1 MKSALL
7 LFVIIVFSPLVNPN
21 FARTEELRRILY
33 GTTASPSHLPIW
45 VAKDAGF
52 FEKAG
57 LNVEPVQVR
66 GGSLITLAIITG
78 DLPFS
83 GAGAESVVA
92 ARAAGGDVVL
102 LACPVDADP
111 VYLITRPEIKSA
123 QDLKGQ
129 ASAVTRYGSTTHFYL
144 RAALK
149 HVGLNP
155 ERDMTILQLGAG
167 PEMVVALDRGA
178 IAAAALTTRYA
189 IPFLQ
194 RGWPVLVDLSTTD
207 LVYPSSCVTSSRAF
221 IKAEP
226 KTTHEFLR
234 AYVAGIHLIKKDL
247 RFAEKSFTK
256 WMREKDAAITKK
268 TVEAYA
274 RLFKAAPLRA
284 GQRNRERD
292 SGFDQS
298 PPRFQRIPRLARAVP
313 RKWTLGEGA
322 ARQMKRME
330 YWNDGVMGRKPTLQ
344 YSITPLLQTPSGLLL
359 PLQKLQPDPF
369 GSFKKANPP
378 TVGEHA
384 LFENLQ
390 TGGFNLRDFAIEI
403 VRVDG
408 NVLQPVKLS

>member
-1 MKSALL
+1 MSR
-7 LFVIIVFSPLVNPN
+7 F
-21 FARTEELRRILY
+21 FARQFVLLVISFILVTEALSAAELKQILY
-33 GTTASPSHLPIW
+33 GTTASPSHLPVW
-45 VAKDAGF
+45 VAKDAGL
-52 FEKAG
+52 FEKNG
-57 LNVEPVQVR
+57 LNVEPVQIR

-92 ARAAGGDVVL
+92 ARAAGGDVIL
-102 LACPVDADP
+102 LACPVNADP

-155 ERDMTILQLGAG
+155 DKDMTILQLGAG

-194 RGWPVLVDLSTTD
+194 RGWPVLVDLSSTD

-221 IKAEP
+221 IRAEP

-234 AYVAGIHLIKKDL
+234 AYVAGIHLIKKDQ
-247 RFAEKSFTK
+247 RFAEKSFAK
-256 WMREKDAAITKK
+256 WMREKDSATVKK

-274 RLFKAAPLRA
+274 RLFKSAPVVPDKGIENVILDLVKARPDFKEYI
-284 GQRNRERD
+284 GWPEPFREN
-292 SGFDQS
+292 G
-298 PPRFQRIPRLARAVP
+298 
-313 RKWTLGEGA
+313 
-322 ARQMKRME
+322 
-330 YWNDGVMGRKPTLQ
+330 
-344 YSITPLLQTPSGLLL
+344 PLE
-359 PLQKLQPDPF
+359 K
-369 GSFKKANPP
+369 
-378 TVGEHA
+378 
-384 LFENLQ
+384 
-390 TGGFNLRDFAIEI
+390 
-403 VRVDG
+403 
-408 NVLQPVKLS
+408 VLKER

>member
-1 MKSALL
+1 MRQPRK
-7 LFVIIVFSPLVNPN
+7 IVFIILIASLFLTPPRGN
-21 FARTEELRRILY
+21 AQELRRIPY
-33 GTTASPSHLPIW
+33 GTTASPSHLPVW
-45 VAKDAGF
+45 VAKDAGL
-52 FEKAG
+52 FEKNG
-57 LNVEPVQVR
+57 LNVEPVQIR
-66 GGSLITLAIITG
+66 GGSLISLAIITG

-155 ERDMTILQLGAG
+155 EKDMTILQLGAG

-221 IKAEP
+221 IRAEP

-234 AYVAGIHLIKKDL
+234 AYVGGIQLIKKDL
-247 RFAEKSFTK
+247 RFAEKSFAK
-256 WMREKDAAITKK
+256 WMREKDSAITKK

-274 RLFKAAPLRA
+274 RLFKPAPIVPDKGIENVVQDLVKARPDFKQYI
-284 GQRNRERD
+284 GWPEPFREN
-292 SGFDQS
+292 G
-298 PPRFQRIPRLARAVP
+298 
-313 RKWTLGEGA
+313 
-322 ARQMKRME
+322 
-330 YWNDGVMGRKPTLQ
+330 
-344 YSITPLLQTPSGLLL
+344 PLE
-359 PLQKLQPDPF
+359 K
-369 GSFKKANPP
+369 
-378 TVGEHA
+378 
-384 LFENLQ
+384 
-390 TGGFNLRDFAIEI
+390 
-403 VRVDG
+403 
-408 NVLQPVKLS
+408 VLKEK

>member
-1 MKSALL
+1 MSR
-7 LFVIIVFSPLVNPN
+7 F
-21 FARTEELRRILY
+21 FARQLVLLVISFILVAEALSAAELKQILY
-33 GTTASPSHLPIW
+33 GTTASPSHLPVW
-45 VAKDAGF
+45 VAKDAGL
-52 FEKAG
+52 FEKNG
-57 LNVEPVQVR
+57 LNVEPVQIR

-92 ARAAGGDVVL
+92 ARAAGGDVIL
-102 LACPVDADP
+102 LACPVNADP

-155 ERDMTILQLGAG
+155 DKDMTILQLGAG

-194 RGWPVLVDLSTTD
+194 RGWPVLVDLSSTD

-221 IKAEP
+221 IRAEP

-234 AYVAGIHLIKKDL
+234 AYVAGIHLIKKDQ
-247 RFAEKSFTK
+247 RFAEKSFAK
-256 WMREKDAAITKK
+256 WMREKDSAIVKK

-274 RLFKAAPLRA
+274 RLFKPAPVVPDKGIENVILDLVKARPDFKEYI
-284 GQRNRERD
+284 GWPEPFREN
-292 SGFDQS
+292 G
-298 PPRFQRIPRLARAVP
+298 
-313 RKWTLGEGA
+313 
-322 ARQMKRME
+322 
-330 YWNDGVMGRKPTLQ
+330 
-344 YSITPLLQTPSGLLL
+344 PLE
-359 PLQKLQPDPF
+359 K
-369 GSFKKANPP
+369 
-378 TVGEHA
+378 
-384 LFENLQ
+384 
-390 TGGFNLRDFAIEI
+390 
-403 VRVDG
+403 
-408 NVLQPVKLS
+408 VLKER

>member
-1 MKSALL
+1 MILFRLL
-7 LFVIIVFSPLVNPN
+7 LIITAVFSTHR
-21 FARTEELRRILY
+21 FADAQELRRLFY
-33 GTTASPSHLPIW
+33 GTTASPSHLPMW
-45 VAKDAGF
+45 VAKDAGY
-52 FEKAG
+52 FEKNG

-149 HVGLNP
+149 HVGLNADK
-155 ERDMTILQLGAG
+155 DMTILQLGAG

-178 IAAAALTTRYA
+178 IVAAALTTRYA

-207 LVYPSSCVTSSRAF
+207 LVYPSSCVTSSRSF

-247 RFAEKSFTK
+247 RFAEKSFAK

-274 RLFKAAPLRA
+274 RLFKLAPIVPDKGIDNVIQDLVRARPDFKQYIGWPELFRENGPLEKVLR
-284 GQRNRERD
+284 E
-292 SGFDQS
+292 
-298 PPRFQRIPRLARAVP
+298 
-313 RKWTLGEGA
+313 K
-322 ARQMKRME
+322 
-330 YWNDGVMGRKPTLQ
+330 
-344 YSITPLLQTPSGLLL
+344 
-359 PLQKLQPDPF
+359 
-369 GSFKKANPP
+369 
-378 TVGEHA
+378 
-384 LFENLQ
+384 
-390 TGGFNLRDFAIEI
+390 
-403 VRVDG
+403 
-408 NVLQPVKLS
+408 